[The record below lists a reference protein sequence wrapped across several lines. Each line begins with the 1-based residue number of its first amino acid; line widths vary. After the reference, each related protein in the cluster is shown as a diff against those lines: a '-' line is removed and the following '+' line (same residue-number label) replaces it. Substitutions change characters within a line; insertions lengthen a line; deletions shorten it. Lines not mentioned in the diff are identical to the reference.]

1 MIFEN
6 MWALLVVVAISL
18 FGAAEVGYRVGL
30 SLNRTKDDARRSQIG
45 GVQGAVLGLLGL
57 LIGFTFSMG
66 VSRYES
72 RRNLVLKEANA
83 VGTTWLRAGLLPE
96 AHRAPAKELLRR
108 YVDVR
113 LKYQALGRD
122 AAALSEGLR
131 LSADLQ
137 NQLWQGAE
145 AVAAEKPTPITL
157 SYINALNGVI
167 DTDAE
172 RIAAARNQIPGGVWG
187 LLIIVAASG
196 CFISGYGSGAQGAR
210 SLFTMAFLPAL
221 ITVVILLVF
230 DLTHSHEGIIGISQ
244 QPLIDLQNS
253 MSAAT
258 NTAAK

>member
-57 LIGFTFSMG
+57 LI
-66 VSRYES
+66 
-72 RRNLVLKEANA
+72 
-83 VGTTWLRAGLLPE
+83 
-96 AHRAPAKELLRR
+96 
-108 YVDVR
+108 
-113 LKYQALGRD
+113 
-122 AAALSEGLR
+122 
-131 LSADLQ
+131 
-137 NQLWQGAE
+137 
-145 AVAAEKPTPITL
+145 
-157 SYINALNGVI
+157 
-167 DTDAE
+167 
-172 RIAAARNQIPGGVWG
+172 
-187 LLIIVAASG
+187 IVAASG

-230 DLTHSHEGIIGISQ
+230 DLTHSHQGIIVISQ